1 MPALFTN
8 VCVPW
13 KAELFR
19 SRVGT
24 EREESES
31 ERARCQGAASSE
43 LRQKTKIRTENSI
56 WSNTSASARGMSRFR
71 FGTMAEHA
79 SARRGKFPFRFG
91 KSSEHAPELHGNV
104 PFQVPCT
111 MSDIASDRRGMSA
124 FRFGKAS
131 GQASEQRGMSLSGLE
146 RVKLQNM
153 KDETVDV
160 PVFK

>member
-1 MPALFTN
+1 
-8 VCVPW
+8 
-13 KAELFR
+13 
-19 SRVGT
+19 
-24 EREESES
+24 
-31 ERARCQGAASSE
+31 
-43 LRQKTKIRTENSI
+43 
-56 WSNTSASARGMSRFR
+56 
-71 FGTMAEHA
+71 MAEHA

-91 KSSEHAPELHGNV
+91 KLSEHAPELHGNV

-124 FRFGKAS
+124 FRFGTAS